1 MRKTYRM
8 AAAAAACAAGVAAI
22 LMILWPAWPTVSG
35 GLLPWDAAAWRP
47 VLVDSDGR
55 AVAMPGRAFLLI
67 AVTVLLAITLVS
79 VTLSV
84 LVRVEYK
91 EIEVPAPGKS
101 SELDVQV
108 SGEVAK
114 LLQMVRGHLEANG
127 AYGDTLAKISEQL
140 PSIATQEQMRMVV
153 SYLILENEN
162 MRKKSANL
170 QANLESS
177 KKLIDHL
184 KNNLAAAKVEVL
196 SDSLTGVKN
205 RRAFDLTLAGELAE
219 ARGNARPLSLIMADI
234 DHFKAVND
242 RFGHQTGD
250 EVLRWFAQM
259 LSRNVK
265 GRDCVARYGGE
276 EFVIVLPE
284 TPLDAAMRLATH
296 IKAEIEQRQ
305 LTLPG
310 PPAPA
315 INITAS
321 FGIAQWKDGET
332 TDNFIK
338 RADAKLYDAKS
349 AGRNHVAA

>member
-1 MRKTYRM
+1 M
-8 AAAAAACAAGVAAI
+8 AAAAAACVAGVAAI

-35 GLLPWDAAAWRP
+35 GLLPWEAAGWRP
-47 VLVDSDGR
+47 LLVDPDGR

-67 AVTVLLAITLVS
+67 AVTGLLAITLVS

-84 LVRVEYK
+84 LVRVDYK
-91 EIEVPAPGKS
+91 EIEVSAPGKS
-101 SELDVQV
+101 PEFDMLV

-127 AYGDTLAKISEQL
+127 AFGATLARISEQL
-140 PSIATQEQMRMVV
+140 PSIATQEQTRMVV

-170 QANLESS
+170 QVNLESS

-184 KNNLAAAKVEVL
+184 KNNLAAAKVEVM

-205 RRAFDLTLAGELAE
+205 RRAFDLALASELAE
-219 ARGNARPLSLIMADI
+219 ARTTAKPLSLIMADI
-234 DHFKAVND
+234 DHFKVVND
-242 RFGHQTGD
+242 HFGHQTGD
-250 EVLRWFAQM
+250 DVLRWFAQT

-276 EFVIVLPE
+276 EFVIILPE

-296 IKAEIEQRQ
+296 IQAEIEQRQ
-305 LTLPG
+305 LPLPSTSA
-310 PPAPA
+310 APFRV
-315 INITAS
+315 TAS

-332 TDNFIK
+332 TDGFIK

-349 AGRNHVAA
+349 AGRNRVAA